1 VSYKREVI
9 DVRVSRR
16 VLWVGE
22 AAYPLQNI
30 ARAQRVKLVPKRG
43 AALRSYVKFVLLWM
57 LLGAVAAIAL
67 SAAGLL
73 RSGASTLA
81 GLVII
86 AVPVLIVVRTIRLIG
101 VLLPRKLYALIIETA
116 GTPRAVLVSA
126 DENQVLEL
134 VRLIMDAIDNQR
146 AEFHMRVETLH
157 VGDKIQQFGNQNVGK
172 VAQ

>member
-1 VSYKREVI
+1 MFFKRGVT

-22 AAYPLQNI
+22 AGYPMQNI

-43 AALRSYVKFVLLWM
+43 AALRSYVKAVVLWM
-57 LLGAVAAIAL
+57 LLGVVGAIVL
-67 SAAGLL
+67 SSAGLL
-73 RSGASTLA
+73 RSGANTLA
-81 GLVII
+81 ALVII

-116 GTPRAVLVSA
+116 GTPRAALVSTHE
-126 DENQVLEL
+126 DQVLQL
-134 VRLIMDAIDNQR
+134 VHLIMDAIDNPQ
-146 AEFHMRVETLH
+146 AEFHMQVETLH